1 MIQHRRSNHTE
12 WDSQLDKSRPNA
24 KLNDNQQFSTF
35 ITYSFLNCWHLLFI
49 LRHDQHINTQTQ
61 RRTPTRYTRFL
72 TTNVDRNTRL
82 HVNTENGLVHMH
94 IEQYVRLKSK
104 RLSTIWQPLFD
115 WSVFVSILSY
125 GLIFRDANIHYSI
138 YRLFS
143 ANFVLCILLS
153 SRWILSTDWYLC
165 CPTWTGK
172 HQNIINDKKKT
183 TINNN
188 HDHLW

>member
-12 WDSQLDKSRPNA
+12 WDLQLDKSRPNA

-61 RRTPTRYTRFL
+61 RRTPTRYSTRFL

-94 IEQYVRLKSK
+94 IEQYVQLKSIGC
-104 RLSTIWQPLFD
+104 RQ
-115 WSVFVSILSY
+115 Y
-125 GLIFRDANIHYSI
+125 GNHYSI
-138 YRLFS
+138 DRYSFQFYRMAWYSATRTSTIQFIVCFLLILF
-143 ANFVLCILLS
+143 CI
-153 SRWILSTDWYLC
+153 YC
-165 CPTWTGK
+165 CLHAEFYQLIGICVALPGLE
-172 HQNIINDKKKT
+172 NIKT
-183 TINNN
+183 S
-188 HDHLW
+188 